1 MVVEEIPM
9 VTINFHKKQCLPVI
23 TWNKKHL
30 SKQFVTIT
38 YTREKKFF
46 AVASFKGLELFV
58 FSHSKKSCSILGWY
72 ESSLDLEDK
81 TK

>member
-1 MVVEEIPM
+1 MVVEEIPR
-9 VTINFHKKQCLPVI
+9 VTISFHKKQCLAVI
-23 TWNKKHL
+23 TWNKTNL
-30 SKQFVTIT
+30 SKQSVTIK

-46 AVASFKGLELFV
+46 AAASFKGLGSLV